1 MNNILEN
8 FEKDQMQQL
17 MTGKTYPE
25 FNAGDTLKVHLKVKE
40 GEKERIQVFE
50 GVCIAKKSAGVNS
63 SFTVRKISYGE
74 GIERVLPYYSPQ
86 ISKIEV
92 VKQGDVRRS
101 KLYYLRGRSGKSA
114 RITEKTSFSNNDNL
128 KKNNTDNGVKKT
140 VEVSEKTLK
149 NEETSLKDS
158 NKKSESLKENVS
170 TEKQGTTDKET
181 NKKITSPSLEDKK

>member
-8 FEKDQMQQL
+8 FEKDHIQQL
-17 MTGKTYPE
+17 MSGKTYPK

-50 GVCIAKKSAGVNS
+50 GVCIARKNAGVNS

-86 ISKIEV
+86 ISKIEI
-92 VKQGDVRRS
+92 VKKGDVRRS

-114 RITEKTSFSNNDNL
+114 RITEKTSFNNNDNL
-128 KKNNTDNGVKKT
+128 KKNNTDSGMEKT
-140 VEVSEKTLK
+140 IDVSEKSPT
-149 NEETSLKDS
+149 NQETSS
-158 NKKSESLKENVS
+158 NSSKKKESLSKDGS
-170 TEKQGTTDKET
+170 TEKKEATSKET
-181 NKKITSPSLEDKK
+181 NEKITSPSSEDKK

>member
-1 MNNILEN
+1 MNNTLEN

-17 MTGKTYPE
+17 LYGKTYPK
-25 FNAGDTLKVHLKVKE
+25 FNSGDTLKVHLKVKE

-50 GVCIAKKSAGVNS
+50 GVCIAKKNAGINS

-92 VKQGDVRRS
+92 VKRGDVRRS

-149 NEETSLKDS
+149 SEETSLKDPA
-158 NKKSESLKENVS
+158 KKSESSKENVS

-181 NKKITSPSLEDKK
+181 NKKITSPSSEDKK

>member
-8 FEKDQMQQL
+8 FEKDQIQQL

-50 GVCIAKKSAGVNS
+50 GVCIAKKNAGVNS
-63 SFTVRKISYGE
+63 SFIVRKISYGE

-92 VKQGDVRRS
+92 VKKGDVRRS
-101 KLYYLRGRSGKSA
+101 KLYYLRSRSGKSA
-114 RITEKTSFSNNDNL
+114 RITEKTSFHNDDNL
-128 KKNNTDNGVKKT
+128 RKNMTDSGKDKT
-140 VEVSEKTLK
+140 IEVSEKSK
-149 NEETSLKDS
+149 INKETSSNDSEKKELLKKDD
-158 NKKSESLKENVS
+158 S
-170 TEKQGTTDKET
+170 TEKQEAADKET
-181 NKKITSPSLEDKK
+181 NNKIASPQSEDKK

>member
-50 GVCIAKKSAGVNS
+50 GVCIAKKNAGVNS
-63 SFTVRKISYGE
+63 SFIVRKISYGE

-92 VKQGDVRRS
+92 VKRGDVRRS

-114 RITEKTSFSNNDNL
+114 RITEKTSFNNNDNL
-128 KKNNTDNGVKKT
+128 KKNNTDSGVDKT
-140 VEVSEKTLK
+140 IGVSEKSK
-149 NEETSLKDS
+149 I
-158 NKKSESLKENVS
+158 NKKTSSDDSKKKELLKKDGS
-170 TEKQGTTDKET
+170 TEKQKADDKET
-181 NKKITSPSLEDKK
+181 NKRIANPQSEEKK

>member
-8 FEKDQMQQL
+8 FEKDHIEQL
-17 MTGKTYPE
+17 MSGKTYPK

-50 GVCIAKKSAGVNS
+50 GVCIAKKNAGVNS

-86 ISKIEV
+86 ISKIEI
-92 VKQGDVRRS
+92 VKKGDVRRS

-114 RITEKTSFSNNDNL
+114 RITEKTSFNNNDNL
-128 KKNNTDNGVKKT
+128 KKNNTDVGIEKNINVSKKST
-140 VEVSEKTLK
+140 TIK
-149 NEETSLKDS
+149 ETSTNDSKEKESLGKDS
-158 NKKSESLKENVS
+158 S
-170 TEKQGTTDKET
+170 TEKKESASKET
-181 NKKITSPSLEDKK
+181 NEKIISPSSEDKK

>member
-17 MTGKTYPE
+17 MSGKSYPE
-25 FNAGDTLKVHLKVKE
+25 FNSGDTVKVHLKVKE

-50 GVCIAKKSAGVNS
+50 GVCIAKKNAGVNS

-86 ISKIEV
+86 ISKIEI
-92 VKQGDVRRS
+92 VKRGDVRRS

-114 RITEKTSFSNNDNL
+114 RITEKASFNNNDNL
-128 KKNNTDNGVKKT
+128 KKNNTDDMVKKT
-140 VEVSEKTLK
+140 IEVPEKNLK
-149 NEETSLKDS
+149 NEETSQKDS
-158 NKKSESLKENVS
+158 IKKTESLKKDVS
-170 TEKQGTTDKET
+170 TEKQETITKET
-181 NKKITSPSLEDKK
+181 SKKIVSPLSEDKT

>member
-8 FEKDQMQQL
+8 FEKDQIQQL

-50 GVCIAKKSAGVNS
+50 GVCIAKKNAGVNS
-63 SFTVRKISYGE
+63 SFIVRKISYGE

-92 VKQGDVRRS
+92 VKRGDVRRS

-114 RITEKTSFSNNDNL
+114 RITEKTSFNNNDNL
-128 KKNNTDNGVKKT
+128 KKNNTDSGVDKT
-140 VEVSEKTLK
+140 IGVSEKSK
-149 NEETSLKDS
+149 I
-158 NKKSESLKENVS
+158 NKKTSSDDSKKKELLKKDGS
-170 TEKQGTTDKET
+170 TEKQKADDKET
-181 NKKITSPSLEDKK
+181 NKKIASPQSEEKK

>member
-50 GVCIAKKSAGVNS
+50 GVCIAKKNAGVNS

-92 VKQGDVRRS
+92 VKRGDVRRS

-114 RITEKTSFSNNDNL
+114 RITEKTSFNNL
-128 KKNNTDNGVKKT
+128 KKNNTDSGIDKT
-140 VEVSEKTLK
+140 IVVSEKSK
-149 NEETSLKDS
+149 I
-158 NKKSESLKENVS
+158 NKKISSDDSKKKELLKKDGS
-170 TEKQGTTDKET
+170 TEKQKADDKET
-181 NKKITSPSLEDKK
+181 NKRIANPQSEEKK

>member
-8 FEKDQMQQL
+8 FEKDHIQQL
-17 MTGKTYPE
+17 MSGKTYPK

-50 GVCIAKKSAGVNS
+50 GVCIAKKNAGVNS

-86 ISKIEV
+86 ISKIEI
-92 VKQGDVRRS
+92 VKKGDVRRS

-114 RITEKTSFSNNDNL
+114 RITEKTSFNNNDNS
-128 KKNNTDNGVKKT
+128 KKNNTDSGMEKT
-140 VEVSEKTLK
+140 IDVSEKSPA
-149 NEETSLKDS
+149 NQETSANS
-158 NKKSESLKENVS
+158 SKKKESLSKDGS
-170 TEKQGTTDKET
+170 TEKKEATSKET
-181 NKKITSPSLEDKK
+181 NEKITSPSSEDKK

>member
-8 FEKDQMQQL
+8 FEKDQIQQL
-17 MTGKTYPE
+17 LSEKTYPK
-25 FNAGDTLKVHLKVKE
+25 FNSGDTLKVHLKVKE

-50 GVCIAKKSAGVNS
+50 GVCIAKKNAGLNS

-92 VKQGDVRRS
+92 VKRGDVRRS

-128 KKNNTDNGVKKT
+128 KKNNTDNGEKKT

-149 NEETSLKDS
+149 SEETSIKDPA
-158 NKKSESLKENVS
+158 KKSESLKENVS

-181 NKKITSPSLEDKK
+181 NKKITSPSSEDKK

>member
-8 FEKDQMQQL
+8 FEKDQIQKL
-17 MTGKTYPE
+17 LSEKTYPK
-25 FNAGDTLKVHLKVKE
+25 FNSGDTLKVHLKVKE

-50 GVCIAKKSAGVNS
+50 GVCIAKKNAGLNS

-92 VKQGDVRRS
+92 VKRGDVRRS

-128 KKNNTDNGVKKT
+128 KKNKTDNGVKKT

-149 NEETSLKDS
+149 SEETSLKDPT
-158 NKKSESLKENVS
+158 KKSESLKENVS
-170 TEKQGTTDKET
+170 TEKHETTDKET
-181 NKKITSPSLEDKK
+181 NKKITSPSSEDKK

>member
-17 MTGKTYPE
+17 MTEKTYPE

-50 GVCIAKKSAGVNS
+50 GVCIAKKNAGVNS

-74 GIERVLPYYSPQ
+74 GIERILPYYSPQ

-92 VKQGDVRRS
+92 VKRGDVRRS

-114 RITEKTSFSNNDNL
+114 RITEKTSFNNNDNL
-128 KKNNTDNGVKKT
+128 KKNNTDSGIDKT
-140 VEVSEKTLK
+140 IEVSEKSK
-149 NEETSLKDS
+149 INKETSSDDSKKKELLNKDG
-158 NKKSESLKENVS
+158 S
-170 TEKQGTTDKET
+170 TEKKKAGDKET
-181 NKKITSPSLEDKK
+181 NKKIASPQSEDKK

>member
-50 GVCIAKKSAGVNS
+50 GVCIAKKNAGVNS

-74 GIERVLPYYSPQ
+74 GIERVLPHYSPQ

-92 VKQGDVRRS
+92 VKKGDVRRS
-101 KLYYLRGRSGKSA
+101 KLYYLRSRSGKSA
-114 RITEKTSFSNNDNL
+114 RITEKTSFHNDDNL
-128 KKNNTDNGVKKT
+128 RKNMTDSGKDKT
-140 VEVSEKTLK
+140 IEVSEKSK
-149 NEETSLKDS
+149 INKETSSNDSEKKELLKKDD
-158 NKKSESLKENVS
+158 S
-170 TEKQGTTDKET
+170 TEKQEAADKET
-181 NKKITSPSLEDKK
+181 NNKIASPQSEDKK

>member
-1 MNNILEN
+1 MNNILES

-17 MTGKTYPE
+17 MSGKTYPE

-128 KKNNTDNGVKKT
+128 KKNSTDSGIDKT
-140 VEVSEKTLK
+140 IEVSEKSK
-149 NEETSLKDS
+149 INKETSSDDSKIKEPLKKDGS
-158 NKKSESLKENVS
+158 TKKQEAD
-170 TEKQGTTDKET
+170 DKET
-181 NKKITSPSLEDKK
+181 NKKIASPQSEDKR

>member
-8 FEKDQMQQL
+8 FEKDHIQQL
-17 MTGKTYPE
+17 MSGKTYPK

-50 GVCIAKKSAGVNS
+50 GVCIAKKNAGVNS

-86 ISKIEV
+86 ISKIEI
-92 VKQGDVRRS
+92 VKKGDVRRS

-114 RITEKTSFSNNDNL
+114 RITEKTSFNNNDNL
-128 KKNNTDNGVKKT
+128 KKNNTDVGMEKNID
-140 VEVSEKTLK
+140 VSEKSTTNK
-149 NEETSLKDS
+149 EASSNDSEKKESLSKDS
-158 NKKSESLKENVS
+158 S
-170 TEKQGTTDKET
+170 TEKEEVTSKET
-181 NKKITSPSLEDKK
+181 NEKITSPSSEDEK

>member
-17 MTGKTYPE
+17 MSGKTYPE
-25 FNAGDTLKVHLKVKE
+25 FNSGDTVKVHLKVKE

-50 GVCIAKKSAGVNS
+50 GVCIAKKNAGVNS

-86 ISKIEV
+86 ISKIEI
-92 VKQGDVRRS
+92 VKRGDVRRS

-114 RITEKTSFSNNDNL
+114 RITEKASFNNNENL
-128 KKNNTDNGVKKT
+128 KKNNTDDMVKKT
-140 VEVSEKTLK
+140 IEVPEKNLK
-149 NEETSLKDS
+149 NEETSQKDS
-158 NKKSESLKENVS
+158 IKKTEPLKKDASN
-170 TEKQGTTDKET
+170 EKQETINKET
-181 NKKITSPSLEDKK
+181 SKKIVSPSSEDKT

>member
-1 MNNILEN
+1 MNNTLEN
-8 FEKDQMQQL
+8 FEKDHVQQL
-17 MTGKTYPE
+17 MSGKTYPK

-50 GVCIAKKSAGVNS
+50 GVCIAKKNAGINS

-92 VKQGDVRRS
+92 VKKGDVRRS

-114 RITEKTSFSNNDNL
+114 RITEKTSFNNNDNL
-128 KKNNTDNGVKKT
+128 KKNNTDVGIEKNINVSKKST
-140 VEVSEKTLK
+140 TIK
-149 NEETSLKDS
+149 ETSTNDSKEKESLGKDS
-158 NKKSESLKENVS
+158 S
-170 TEKQGTTDKET
+170 TEKKESASKET
-181 NKKITSPSLEDKK
+181 NEKIISPSSEDKK

>member
-92 VKQGDVRRS
+92 VKKGDVRRS

-114 RITEKTSFSNNDNL
+114 RITEKTSFGNNDNL
-128 KKNNTDNGVKKT
+128 KKNNTDSGIDKT
-140 VEVSEKTLK
+140 IEVSEKSK
-149 NEETSLKDS
+149 IN
-158 NKKSESLKENVS
+158 
-170 TEKQGTTDKET
+170 KET
-181 NKKITSPSLEDKK
+181 FSDDSKKKELMNEDDSTKKQEKVDKGTNDKIESPQSEDKK

>member
-8 FEKDQMQQL
+8 FEKDQIQQL
-17 MTGKTYPE
+17 MTGKTYPK

-128 KKNNTDNGVKKT
+128 KKNSTDSGIDKT
-140 VEVSEKTLK
+140 IEVSEKSK
-149 NEETSLKDS
+149 INKETSSDNSKIKEPLKKDGS
-158 NKKSESLKENVS
+158 TKKQEAD
-170 TEKQGTTDKET
+170 DKET
-181 NKKITSPSLEDKK
+181 NKKIASPQSEDKR

>member
-8 FEKDQMQQL
+8 FEKDHIQQL
-17 MTGKTYPE
+17 MSGKTYPK

-50 GVCIAKKSAGVNS
+50 GVCIAKKNAGVNS

-86 ISKIEV
+86 ISKIEI
-92 VKQGDVRRS
+92 VKKGDVRRS

-114 RITEKTSFSNNDNL
+114 RITEKTSFNNNDNL
-128 KKNNTDNGVKKT
+128 KKNNTDVGIEKNINVSKKST
-140 VEVSEKTLK
+140 TIK
-149 NEETSLKDS
+149 ETSTNDSKEKESLGKDS
-158 NKKSESLKENVS
+158 S
-170 TEKQGTTDKET
+170 TEKKESASKET
-181 NKKITSPSLEDKK
+181 NEKIISPSSEAKK

>member
-8 FEKDQMQQL
+8 FEKDQMKQL

-128 KKNNTDNGVKKT
+128 KKNSTDSGIDKT
-140 VEVSEKTLK
+140 IDVSEKSK
-149 NEETSLKDS
+149 INKETSSGDSKIKEPFKKDGS
-158 NKKSESLKENVS
+158 TKKQEAD
-170 TEKQGTTDKET
+170 DKET
-181 NKKITSPSLEDKK
+181 NKKIASPQSEDKK